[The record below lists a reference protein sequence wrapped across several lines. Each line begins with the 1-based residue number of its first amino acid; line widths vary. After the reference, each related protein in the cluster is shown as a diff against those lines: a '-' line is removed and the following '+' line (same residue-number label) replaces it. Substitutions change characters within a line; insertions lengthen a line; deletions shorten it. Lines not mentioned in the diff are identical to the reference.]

1 VTTTTEHPPQNQGAP
16 QQLGNAAP
24 PPSGL
29 WARISALLM
38 SHVRQSGMVVALV
51 AIVLLF
57 QVWTD
62 GILLKPLNVTNIIQQ
77 NGYILV
83 LAIGMVIVI
92 INGHIDLSVGSVAA
106 FIGALS
112 AVLMVRNDMPWPLAV
127 ALCIA
132 MGAVIGA
139 WQGFWIAYVGIPSF
153 IVTLGGMLLFRG
165 ATQYLLEGQSIAP
178 IPHGLE
184 QVSSGFLPEIGVEA
198 VYHWPTVILGA
209 VIMVASVVMQ
219 VRRRRSQLRYGQ
231 SVSSTTL
238 FVAKCAAIVV
248 ALAAVTLVLA
258 SYRGVPIVGIILVV
272 LTLVYAFVMRNT
284 ILGRQVYAVGGNSS
298 AARLSGV
305 RNQRVTLL
313 VFVNMGALAAVAGLL
328 FAARL
333 NSATPQAGI
342 NFELEAIAAAFI
354 GGASASGGVG
364 TVFGAIVGGLVL
376 GVLNN
381 GMSILGIG
389 SDVQQMIK
397 GLVLL
402 AAVGFDVYNKRRGGR
417 CAEADGDAVVDDRR
431 AAVRSTPDPLCHRAR
446 PDRRRR
452 AGAGAHRCCG
462 AVRIRPA
469 LVHRGR
475 YRRCAAHAAV
485 GARA

>member
-1 VTTTTEHPPQNQGAP
+1 VTTTVEQSPQNPASP
-16 QQLGNAAP
+16 QQRHNTPPAP
-24 PPSGL
+24 PSRRDRL
-29 WARISALLM
+29 SAFLM

-92 INGHIDLSVGSVAA
+92 ISGHIDLSVGSIAG
-106 FIGALS
+106 FIGAMS
-112 AVLMVRNDMPWPLAV
+112 GVLMVRNDMPWLVAV
-127 ALCIA
+127 GVCVGIGAL
-132 MGAVIGA
+132 IGA

-153 IVTLGGMLLFRG
+153 IVTLGGMLVFRG

-178 IPHGLE
+178 LPHGLE
-184 QVSSGFLPEIGVEA
+184 QVSSGFLPELGVNA
-198 VYHWPTVILGA
+198 VYHWPTVILGV
-209 VIMVASVVMQ
+209 VIIAAALVVQ

-231 SVSSTTL
+231 EVSRTAL
-238 FVAKCAAIVV
+238 FVAKCAAIVA
-248 ALAAVTLVLA
+248 ALAAVTLLLA

-272 LTLVYAFVMRNT
+272 LTIVYAFVMRNT
-284 ILGRQVYAVGGNSS
+284 VVGRQVYAVGGNSA
-298 AARLSGV
+298 AARLSGI

-313 VFVNMGALAAVAGLL
+313 VFVNMGVLAAVAGLL

-333 NSATPQAGI
+333 NSATPQAGV

-354 GGASASGGVG
+354 GGASSSGGVG

-389 SDVQQMIK
+389 SDVQQVIK

-417 CAEADGDAVVDDRR
+417 
-431 AAVRSTPDPLCHRAR
+431 
-446 PDRRRR
+446 
-452 AGAGAHRCCG
+452 
-462 AVRIRPA
+462 
-469 LVHRGR
+469 
-475 YRRCAAHAAV
+475 
-485 GARA
+485 

>member
-1 VTTTTEHPPQNQGAP
+1 VTATTEHSPQNQGAP
-16 QQLGNAAP
+16 QRLGNAAP

-198 VYHWPTVILGA
+198 VYHWPPGLLGA

-238 FVAKCAAIVV
+238 FAAKCAAIVV

-417 CAEADGDAVVDDRR
+417 
-431 AAVRSTPDPLCHRAR
+431 
-446 PDRRRR
+446 
-452 AGAGAHRCCG
+452 
-462 AVRIRPA
+462 
-469 LVHRGR
+469 
-475 YRRCAAHAAV
+475 
-485 GARA
+485 